1 MKPSRRRSV
10 HAALAAVA
18 SLFAAGAATAADWRV
33 DPAQSRLTFHPNL
46 AGGEFEGRFERFD
59 AAIRFDP
66 ADLPHAQLQVA
77 VDLPGARTGDGDRD
91 AALQGPDFFQ
101 SDRWPQARFAST
113 SVRALGGDRY
123 EVAGRLTLRDASQPV
138 NLVVRFTRKD
148 PAAGEARLTGSTTL
162 HRLDFGVGRGEW
174 QSTEW
179 LADVVRVEFD
189 LRLRA
194 AP

>member
-1 MKPSRRRSV
+1 MKPPRQRSV
-10 HAALAAVA
+10 LAALAVVA
-18 SLFAAGAATAADWRV
+18 SLLAAGAATAADWLV
-33 DPAQSRLTFHPNL
+33 DSAQSRLTFHPTL

-59 AAIRFDP
+59 AAVRFDP
-66 ADLPHAQLQVA
+66 ADLTHARLQVA

-91 AALQGPDFFQ
+91 AALQGPEFFQ
-101 SDRWPQARFAST
+101 SERWPQARFAST
-113 SVRALGGDRY
+113 NVRALGGDRY
-123 EVAGRLTLRDASQPV
+123 EIAGRLTLRDASQPV
-138 NLVVRFTRKD
+138 NLVVRFTRTG
-148 PAAGEARLTGSTTL
+148 AAGGEARLTGSTTL

-179 LADVVRVEFD
+179 LADAVRVEFD